1 MRKKNPDRLSTVSVL
16 SYGMGGLGR
25 QCISL
30 IMSSYLMY
38 YYVTVAGLNA
48 TKIGIMMMFA
58 KIWDGV
64 NDPLMGGII
73 ENTHSRFG
81 KTRPYL
87 LFAALP
93 LSLLFT
99 GMFAI
104 PQGMSET
111 MKMVWATVTYI
122 GTETLLTMVEIPI
135 QTLMMRMSDD
145 SSDRMRL
152 QRSRSVIETIG
163 CMLPPMLIPS
173 FLDSSTNLWKTF
185 ATVIAGFSAVVL
197 VSTLIAFFGTKEKV
211 DEGTVKKVN
220 VIASVK
226 TLCLNKYY
234 RKYVLSYLF
243 YGGSYSLITGV
254 MLFYITAK
262 YNNTLLSMVTSLV
275 MMAGMFVASIFA
287 KNIADK
293 LGKVKTSALGMGIAL
308 VGLLLRIV
316 LQDSVFAVM
325 CTGLCIYGVG
335 ISLFMGC
342 LQPMVAETVDYGELT
357 TGVRVESMSFAGV
370 TLTRKIGDGIG
381 TAVMGFLLDAIGYVE
396 DAATQTPAVV
406 SGLRNIN
413 VVLPACF
420 ITAIMIIMLTNDMD
434 KKYPSYLA
442 QLKEK
447 RLSEK
452 S

>member
-1 MRKKNPDRLSTVSVL
+1 MRKKNPDRLSTASVL

-38 YYVTVAGLNA
+38 YYVTVAGLNP

-64 NDPLMGGII
+64 NDPLMGAVM
-73 ENTHSRFG
+73 ENTHTRYG

-93 LSLLFT
+93 LSLFFA

-111 MKMVWATVTYI
+111 MKMVWATATYI
-122 GTETLLTMVEIPI
+122 GTETLLTMVEIPS

-152 QRSRSVIETIG
+152 QRSKSVIETVG

-185 ATVIAGFSAVVL
+185 ATVIAGFSLIVL
-197 VSTLIAFFGTKEKV
+197 VSTWVSFFGTKEKV
-211 DEGTVKKVN
+211 DDGPAKKVN
-220 VIASVK
+220 VITSVK
-226 TLCLNKYY
+226 TLFVNKYY
-234 RKYVLSYLF
+234 RKYIFSYLF
-243 YGGSYSLITGV
+243 YGGSYSMITGV
-254 MLFYITAK
+254 MMFYITAK
-262 YNNTLLSMVTSLV
+262 YNSTLLSTVTSLV
-275 MMAGMFVASIFA
+275 MMAGMFISSIFA
-287 KNIADK
+287 KNVADK
-293 LGKVKTSALGMGIAL
+293 LGKVKTSALGMAIAL
-308 VGLLLRIV
+308 GGLLLRMV
-316 LQDSVFAVM
+316 LQDGVFAVM
-325 CTGLCIYGVG
+325 CGGLCIYGVG
-335 ISLFMGC
+335 ISLFMTC

-381 TAVMGFLLDAIGYVE
+381 TALVGFLLDAVGYAE
-396 DAATQTPAVV
+396 GAATQTASAI
-406 SGLRNIN
+406 SGLHMIN
-413 VVLPACF
+413 VVLPSVCIA
-420 ITAIMIIMLTNDMD
+420 AILVIMLTNNMD
-434 KKYPSYLA
+434 KKYPEYISE
-442 QLKEK
+442 LKEK
-447 RLSEK
+447 KAKAEL
-452 S
+452 